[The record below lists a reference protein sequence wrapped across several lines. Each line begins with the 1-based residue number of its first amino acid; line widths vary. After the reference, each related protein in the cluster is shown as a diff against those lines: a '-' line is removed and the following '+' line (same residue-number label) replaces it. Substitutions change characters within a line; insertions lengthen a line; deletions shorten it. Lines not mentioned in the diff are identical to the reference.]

1 MNTSSL
7 LIALTTTTLL
17 LAQTSVTQA
26 QEGPVRIG
34 VVGLTHDHV
43 HGILGRA
50 DRGDIEI
57 VGIAEP
63 NSELVHRFAEKY
75 GFSKDLVQPSLEE
88 MLERC
93 KPEAVAAFNS
103 IHGHLEVVQ
112 ACAPLG
118 IHVMVEK
125 PLAVNLEHASEM
137 AALAREH
144 EILLLTNYE
153 TTWYASNAQ
162 ATRLVRQ
169 NALGPLRK
177 VVVHDGHRGPKEIG
191 CSKEFL
197 EWLTDPKLNG
207 GGAITD
213 FGCYGAN
220 LMTQLKD
227 NERPIS
233 VTAVTQQIKP
243 DLYPEVDD
251 EATILLRYPHMQGI
265 IQASWNWPF
274 ARKDME
280 VYGQTGQVFCLD
292 ENRLRVQ
299 LAGEDQRELDA
310 PKLAS
315 PHDDPFAMFA
325 AAVRGDLD
333 VKPTDLSALENNLI
347 VMEIL
352 EAAKESARTGR
363 TVELD

>member
-1 MNTSSL
+1 MNTSAL
-7 LIALTTTTLL
+7 RIALTTLL
-17 LAQTSVTQA
+17 LAQTTMTQA
-26 QEGPVRIG
+26 KEEPVRIG
-34 VVGLTHDHV
+34 VVGLSHDHV
-43 HGILGRA
+43 HGILGRP

-57 VGIAEP
+57 VGIAEENP
-63 NSELVHRFAEKY
+63 ELVQRLAEQYRF
-75 GFSKDLVQPSLEE
+75 SSDLVHPSLEE
-88 MLERC
+88 MLEKT

-103 IHGHLEVVQ
+103 IHGHLEVVRV
-112 ACAPLG
+112 CAPLR

-125 PLAVNLEHASEM
+125 PLAVSMEHATEM
-137 AALAREH
+137 AELSRQH
-144 EILLLTNYE
+144 DILLLTNYE

-162 ATRLVRQ
+162 ALRLVRQ

-197 EWLTDPKLNG
+197 QWLTDPKLNG

-220 LMTQLKD
+220 LMTQLLE

-243 DLYPEVDD
+243 DIYPEVDD
-251 EATILLRYPHMQGI
+251 EATIILRYPQMQGI
-265 IQASWNWPF
+265 IQASWNWPIS
-274 ARKDME
+274 RKDME
-280 VYGQTGQVFCLD
+280 IYGKTGQVVCLD
-292 ENRLRVQ
+292 GTQLRVH
-299 LAGEDQRELDA
+299 LDGENQRELTA
-310 PKLAS
+310 PKLAQ

-325 AAVRGDLD
+325 AAIRGKLD

-352 EAAKESARTGR
+352 EAAKESARTGK
-363 TVELD
+363 TVELE